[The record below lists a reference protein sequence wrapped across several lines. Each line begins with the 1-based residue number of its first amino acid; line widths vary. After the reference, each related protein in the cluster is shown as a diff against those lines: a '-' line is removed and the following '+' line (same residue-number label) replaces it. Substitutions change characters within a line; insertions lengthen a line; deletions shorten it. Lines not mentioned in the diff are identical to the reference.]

1 MERQIDRK
9 QLEILDYLRAMLG
22 QLRSMADA
30 ERYDMLAYLIEMAYI
45 EAGDLIGSYRALPA
59 GDDKGNTAAGV
70 PLKPPGKI
78 KLQ

>member
-9 QLEILDYLRAMLG
+9 QLEILEYLRSMLG
-22 QLRSMADA
+22 QLRIMADA
-30 ERYDMLAYLIEMAYI
+30 ERFDMLAYLIEMSYI
-45 EAGDLIGSYRALPA
+45 EAGDLISNSGLSAR
-59 GDDKGNTAAGV
+59 DDDGNSAAGV